1 MKNQSL
7 AKMFYEIADYLEMD
21 GVPFKPY
28 AYQKAAITLEAM
40 KEDVEDVYRQGGV
53 KALRALPGVG
63 DAIAKKIEEYLT
75 TGRLR
80 YYEEFK
86 EKMPIDLDEIIRV
99 EGMGPKRAKI
109 LFEKLGVRNLK
120 ELEEAARGRRIAP
133 LSGFGEKT
141 ENNILE
147 AIEFLKRSKGRFLL
161 GDLLPVA
168 EEVLEKL
175 RGVKGVERADMAGS
189 LRRMKETIGDV
200 DFLVISRDP
209 ERVMDVF
216 VSIPG
221 VEKIWGKGKTK
232 SSVRMAE
239 GFDMDVRVIAPE
251 SYGAALQYFTGSREH
266 NIALRKI
273 AIDRGFKLSEYGL
286 FKGSKNIAARTEEE
300 IYRRLG
306 LQWIPPEMRE
316 DRGEIGLAKEG
327 KLPEL
332 VSEEDI
338 RGDLH
343 VHSDWDGGSN
353 SIEKIAETA
362 RERGY
367 QYVGISDHTKFL
379 KIERG
384 LDEKKIRER
393 NREIDRLNEKGKK
406 ARFRFR
412 ILKGCEANIMNDGSI
427 DISDEVLAELAFVIA
442 GIHSQFKMT
451 RAEMTERITRALR
464 NPHVDILSHPTG
476 RILKRRDEYE
486 ADFDR
491 LLKVAREEGK
501 SLEIN
506 AYPERLDLN
515 DTNIM
520 KAARAGV
527 RMVVNTDAHHVDQ
540 LAMMRYGVAQA
551 RRGWAEKKDIINTWP
566 VEEFLKIMK

>member
-1 MKNQSL
+1 MKNQNL
-7 AKMFYEIADYLEMD
+7 AKMFYEIAEYLEMD
-21 GVPFKPY
+21 GVPFEPY
-28 AYQKAAITLEAM
+28 AYQKAATTLEAM
-40 KEDVEDVYRQGGV
+40 KEDVEDLYQKGGV
-53 KALRALPGVG
+53 KALKALPGVG
-63 DAIAKKIEEYLT
+63 EAIAKKIEEYLT
-75 TGRLR
+75 TGKLR

-86 EKMPIDLDEIIRV
+86 EKIPIDLDEIIRV
-99 EGMGPKRAKI
+99 EGMGPRRAKV
-109 LFEKLGVRNLK
+109 LFEKLGVKNLK
-120 ELEEAARGRRIAP
+120 ELEEVARGGKIAP

-141 ENNILE
+141 EKNILE
-147 AIEFLKRSKGRFLL
+147 AIEFLKRSKGRWLL

-168 EEVLEKL
+168 EVVLEKL
-175 RGVKGVERADMAGS
+175 RKVKGVERADMAGS
-189 LRRMKETIGDV
+189 LRRMKETVGDV
-200 DFLVISRDP
+200 DFLVISREP

-216 VSIPG
+216 VSMPG

-232 SSVRMAE
+232 SSVRMEA

-251 SYGAALQYFTGSREH
+251 SYGAALQYFTGSKEH
-266 NIALRKI
+266 NITLRKI

-286 FKGSKNIAARTEEE
+286 FKGSKNIAAKTEEE

-316 DRGEIGLAKEG
+316 DRGEIGLAEEG
-327 KLPEL
+327 KLPDL
-332 VSEEDI
+332 VSQEDI

-362 RERGY
+362 REMGY

-393 NREIDRLNEKGKK
+393 NREIERLNEKRQKTGL
-406 ARFRFR
+406 RFR

-427 DISDEVLAELAFVIA
+427 DIEDEVLAELDFVIA

-451 RAEMTERITRALR
+451 RTEMTERIIRALK

-486 ADFDR
+486 TDFDR
-491 LLKVAREEGK
+491 LLKVARETGK
-501 SLEIN
+501 VLEIN

-515 DTNIM
+515 DVNIM
-520 KAARAGV
+520 KAVRAGV

-540 LAMMRYGVAQA
+540 LVMMRYGVAQV

-566 VEEFLKIMK
+566 VEGLLKGMK

>member
-7 AKMFYEIADYLEMD
+7 AKMFYEIAEYLEMD

-28 AYQKAAITLEAM
+28 AYQKAAMTLEAL

-63 DAIAKKIEEYLT
+63 EAIAKKIEEYVT

-86 EKMPIDLDEIIRV
+86 EKMPIDLDEITRV
-99 EGMGPKRAKI
+99 EGMGPRRAKI

-120 ELEEAARGRRIAP
+120 ELEEAARGGRIAP

-168 EEVLEKL
+168 EGVLEKL
-175 RGVKGVERADMAGS
+175 RKVKGVERADMAGS

-216 VSIPG
+216 VSLPG

-251 SYGAALQYFTGSREH
+251 SYGAALQYFTGSKEH

-316 DRGEIGLAKEG
+316 DRGEIGLAEGG
-327 KLPEL
+327 KLPGL

-343 VHSDWDGGSN
+343 IHSDWDGGSN

-367 QYVGISDHTKFL
+367 QYVGIADHTKFL

-393 NREIDRLNEKGKK
+393 NREIDRLNERGKK
-406 ARFRFR
+406 ASLPFR

-427 DISDEVLAELAFVIA
+427 DISDEVLAELDFVIA

-451 RAEMTERITRALR
+451 RAEMTERIIRALR

-486 ADFDR
+486 ADFDH

-520 KAARAGV
+520 KAAKAGV

-566 VEEFLKIMK
+566 VEKFLQVMK

>member
-1 MKNQSL
+1 MKNQNL

-28 AYQKAAITLEAM
+28 AYQKAAMTLEAM
-40 KEDVEDVYRQGGV
+40 KEDVEDVYKQGGV

-75 TGRLR
+75 TGGLR

-99 EGMGPKRAKI
+99 EGMGPRRAKI
-109 LFEKLGVRNLK
+109 LFEKLGVKNLK

-168 EEVLEKL
+168 EKVLEEL
-175 RGVKGVERADMAGS
+175 RGVKGVECADMAGS

-216 VSIPG
+216 VSMPG

-232 SSVRMAE
+232 SSVRMTE
-239 GFDMDVRVIAPE
+239 GFDMDIRVIAPE
-251 SYGAALQYFTGSREH
+251 SYGAALQYFTGSKEH

-316 DRGEIGLAKEG
+316 DRGEIGLAEGG
-327 KLPEL
+327 KLPDL

-393 NREIDRLNEKGKK
+393 NSEIDRLNEKGKK

-427 DISDEVLAELAFVIA
+427 DISDDVLAELDFVIA

-520 KAARAGV
+520 KAAKAGV

-566 VEEFLKIMK
+566 VEKFLQVMK

>member
-7 AKMFYEIADYLEMD
+7 AKMFYEIAEYLEMD

-28 AYQKAAITLEAM
+28 AYQKAAMTLEAL

-63 DAIAKKIEEYLT
+63 DAIAKKIEEYVT

-86 EKMPIDLDEIIRV
+86 EKMPIDLDEITRV
-99 EGMGPKRAKI
+99 EGMGPRRAKI

-120 ELEEAARGRRIAP
+120 ELEEAARSGRIAP

-168 EEVLEKL
+168 EGVLEKL
-175 RGVKGVERADMAGS
+175 RKVKGVERADMAGS

-216 VSIPG
+216 VSLPG

-251 SYGAALQYFTGSREH
+251 SYGAALQYFTGSKEH

-316 DRGEIGLAKEG
+316 DRGEIGLAEGG
-327 KLPEL
+327 KLPGL

-343 VHSDWDGGSN
+343 IHSDWDGGSN

-367 QYVGISDHTKFL
+367 QYVGIADHTKFL

-393 NREIDRLNEKGKK
+393 NREIDRLNERGKK
-406 ARFRFR
+406 ASLPFR

-427 DISDEVLAELAFVIA
+427 DIRDEVLAELDFVIA

-451 RAEMTERITRALR
+451 RAEMTGRIIRALR

-486 ADFDR
+486 ADFDH

-501 SLEIN
+501 ILEIN

-515 DTNIM
+515 DANIM
-520 KAARAGV
+520 KAVQAGV

-540 LAMMRYGVAQA
+540 LAVMRYGVAQA
-551 RRGWAEKKDIINTWP
+551 RRGWANKKDIINTWP
-566 VEEFLKIMK
+566 VAELLKVMK

>member
-7 AKMFYEIADYLEMD
+7 AKMFYEIAEYLEMD

-28 AYQKAAITLEAM
+28 AYQKAAMTLEAL

-63 DAIAKKIEEYLT
+63 DAIAKKIEEYVT

-86 EKMPIDLDEIIRV
+86 EKMPIDLDEITRV
-99 EGMGPKRAKI
+99 EGMGPRRAKI

-120 ELEEAARGRRIAP
+120 ELEEAARGGRIAP

-168 EEVLEKL
+168 EGVLEKL
-175 RGVKGVERADMAGS
+175 RKVKGVERADMAGS

-216 VSIPG
+216 VSLPG

-251 SYGAALQYFTGSREH
+251 SYGAALQYFTGSKEH

-316 DRGEIGLAKEG
+316 DRGEIGLAEGG
-327 KLPEL
+327 KLPGL

-343 VHSDWDGGSN
+343 IHSDWDGGSN

-367 QYVGISDHTKFL
+367 QYVGIADHTKFL

-393 NREIDRLNEKGKK
+393 NREIDRLNERGKK
-406 ARFRFR
+406 ASLPFR

-427 DISDEVLAELAFVIA
+427 DIRDEVLAELDFVIA

-451 RAEMTERITRALR
+451 RAEMTGRIIRALR

-486 ADFDR
+486 ADFDH

-501 SLEIN
+501 ILEIN

-515 DTNIM
+515 DANIM
-520 KAARAGV
+520 KAVQAGV

-540 LAMMRYGVAQA
+540 LAVMRYGVAQA
-551 RRGWAEKKDIINTWP
+551 RRGWANKKDIINTWP
-566 VEEFLKIMK
+566 VAELLKVMK

>member
-7 AKMFYEIADYLEMD
+7 AKMFYEIAEYLEMD

-28 AYQKAAITLEAM
+28 AYQKAATTLEAL

-63 DAIAKKIEEYLT
+63 DAIAKKIEEYVT

-86 EKMPIDLDEIIRV
+86 EKMPIDLDEITRV
-99 EGMGPKRAKI
+99 EGMGPRRAKI

-120 ELEEAARGRRIAP
+120 ELEEAARSGRIAP

-168 EEVLEKL
+168 EGVLEKL
-175 RGVKGVERADMAGS
+175 RKVKGVERADMAGS

-216 VSIPG
+216 VSLPG

-251 SYGAALQYFTGSREH
+251 SYGAALQYFTGSKEH

-316 DRGEIGLAKEG
+316 DRGEIGLAEGG
-327 KLPEL
+327 KLPGL

-343 VHSDWDGGSN
+343 IHSDWDGGSN

-367 QYVGISDHTKFL
+367 QYVGIADHTKFL

-393 NREIDRLNEKGKK
+393 NREIDRLNERGKK
-406 ARFRFR
+406 ASLPFR

-427 DISDEVLAELAFVIA
+427 DIRDEVLAELDFVIA

-451 RAEMTERITRALR
+451 RAEMTERIIRALR

-486 ADFDR
+486 ADFDH

-501 SLEIN
+501 ILEIN

-515 DTNIM
+515 DANIM
-520 KAARAGV
+520 KAVQAGV

-540 LAMMRYGVAQA
+540 LAVMRYGVAQA
-551 RRGWAEKKDIINTWP
+551 RRGWANKKDIINTWP
-566 VEEFLKIMK
+566 VAELLKVMK

>member
-7 AKMFYEIADYLEMD
+7 AKMFYEIAEYLEMD

-28 AYQKAAITLEAM
+28 AYQKAAMTLEAL

-63 DAIAKKIEEYLT
+63 DAIAKKIEEYVT

-86 EKMPIDLDEIIRV
+86 EKMPIDLDEITRV
-99 EGMGPKRAKI
+99 EGMGPRRAKI

-120 ELEEAARGRRIAP
+120 ELEEAARGGRIAP

-168 EEVLEKL
+168 EGVLEKL
-175 RGVKGVERADMAGS
+175 RKVKGVERADMAGS

-216 VSIPG
+216 VSLPG

-251 SYGAALQYFTGSREH
+251 SYGAALQYFTGSKEH

-316 DRGEIGLAKEG
+316 DRGEIGLAEGG
-327 KLPEL
+327 KLPGL

-367 QYVGISDHTKFL
+367 QYVGIADHTKFL

-393 NREIDRLNEKGKK
+393 NREIDRLNERGKK
-406 ARFRFR
+406 ASLPFR

-427 DISDEVLAELAFVIA
+427 DIRDEVLAELDFVIA

-451 RAEMTERITRALR
+451 RAEMTGRIIRALR

-486 ADFDR
+486 ADFDH

-501 SLEIN
+501 ILEIN

-515 DTNIM
+515 DANIM
-520 KAARAGV
+520 KAVQAGV

-540 LAMMRYGVAQA
+540 LAVMRYGVAQA
-551 RRGWAEKKDIINTWP
+551 RRGWANKKDIINTWP
-566 VEEFLKIMK
+566 VAELLKVMK